1 MKLFKIALYQ
11 QYLKFNKFKS
21 KFSKKFIKM
30 CNLVTLYYNFDLK
43 FYFKLYLNLII
54 IDPNLIQ

>member
-11 QYLKFNKFKS
+11 QYFEFNKFKP
-21 KFSKKFIKM
+21 KFRKKFIKM

-54 IDPNLIQ
+54 IA

>member
-11 QYLKFNKFKS
+11 QYLKFNKFKP
-21 KFSKKFIKM
+21 KLSKKFIKM

>member
-11 QYLKFNKFKS
+11 QYFEFNKFKL
-21 KFSKKFIKM
+21 KFRKKFIKM

-54 IDPNLIQ
+54 IGPNSIQ

>member
-11 QYLKFNKFKS
+11 QYFEFNKFKL
-21 KFSKKFIKM
+21 KFRKKFIKM

-54 IDPNLIQ
+54 IA

>member
-11 QYLKFNKFKS
+11 QYFEFNKFKP
-21 KFSKKFIKM
+21 KFRKKFIKM
-30 CNLVTLYYNFDLK
+30 CNLVTLYYKFDLK

-54 IDPNLIQ
+54 IGPNSIQ